1 MQKTSLNGIFMVL
14 AAAMLWGTTG
24 TAQTFAPAQLS
35 PYWVGALRLLV
46 AGAFFAAYTCL
57 TKRTANLTDQS
68 AGISRRW
75 VLLAGA
81 CIALY
86 NLTFF
91 AGVKAAGVAI
101 GTAIAI
107 GSGPIWAGL
116 LQALTSGEAPGR
128 TWWAGTLLAVAGGCL
143 MIMSEGERLYGSP
156 IGIGLCLAAG
166 LLYAAYALVNKRLI
180 SRHPPALV
188 TLYVFTTATAI
199 ALPVAVVLSGGFA
212 ATPAGWTVVL
222 YLGVITTGIAYL
234 LFSSGLRHISGA
246 TAVSLALM
254 EPLTAFLLGIAV
266 VSERPAASAFLGM
279 GLVLA
284 GLATVIWA
292 EVQT

>member
-1 MQKTSLNGIFMVL
+1 MQKSALNGIFMVL

-46 AGAFFAAYTCL
+46 AGAFFAAYTFI
-57 TKRTANLTDQS
+57 TKRINHLTDQS
-68 AGISRRW
+68 AGISWRW

-81 CIALY
+81 CIAMY

-91 AGVKAAGVAI
+91 AGVKVAGVAV

-116 LQALTSGEAPGR
+116 LQALTSGEMPGR

-143 MIMSEGERLYGSP
+143 MIMSEGESLYGSP

-166 LLYAAYALVNKRLI
+166 LLYATYALVNKHLI
-180 SRHPPALV
+180 SHQPPALV
-188 TLYVFTTATAI
+188 ILYVFTTAAAI
-199 ALPVAVVLSGGFA
+199 ALPVALVLSGGFA
-212 ATPAGWTVVL
+212 TTSAGWTVVL
-222 YLGVITTGIAYL
+222 YLGVIATGIAYL
-234 LFSSGLRHISGA
+234 LFSNGLQHISGA
-246 TAVSLALM
+246 TGVSLALM
-254 EPLTAFLLGIAV
+254 EPLTAFLLAIAV
-266 VSERPAASAFLGM
+266 VSERPAALAFLGM

-284 GLATVIWA
+284 GLAMVIWT
-292 EVQT
+292 EVQA